1 MKRSMIKA
9 SHTEG
14 SLSGVPSVLNTSPLA
29 GELKNI
35 RMKKRWNQ
43 KVLLGLL
50 AVAITMPAMAS
61 PSLLDITTGID
72 GAANT
77 VKGVFSNVSNLVLMV
92 GAVVGLAGGIRVYNK
107 WNNGDQDVQKEL
119 IGWAGACIFLLLSGT
134 TLKLFFGL

>member
-1 MKRSMIKA
+1 MKRSAIKA
-9 SHTEG
+9 SHTRG
-14 SLSGVPSVLNTSPLA
+14 FTGGVPSAKNTSPLA

-43 KVLLGLL
+43 RVLLGLL
-50 AVAITMPAMAS
+50 AVAIAMPVMAS

-92 GAVVGLAGGIRVYNK
+92 GAIVGLAGGIRVYNK

-119 IGWAGACIFLLLSGT
+119 IGWAGACVFLLLSGT

>member
-1 MKRSMIKA
+1 
-9 SHTEG
+9 
-14 SLSGVPSVLNTSPLA
+14 
-29 GELKNI
+29 
-35 RMKKRWNQ
+35 MKKQWNQ

-50 AVAITMPAMAS
+50 AVAITMPAMATS
-61 PSLLDITTGID
+61 SLLDITTGID

>member
-1 MKRSMIKA
+1 MKRSLIKA
-9 SHTEG
+9 SHKRGFT
-14 SLSGVPSVLNTSPLA
+14 SGVPAAQNTSPLA
-29 GELKNI
+29 GELKNK
-35 RMKKRWNQ
+35 RVKKRWNQ

-92 GAVVGLAGGIRVYNK
+92 GAIVGLAGGIRVYNK

-119 IGWAGACIFLLLSGT
+119 IGWAGACVFLLLSGT

>member
-1 MKRSMIKA
+1 M
-9 SHTEG
+9 
-14 SLSGVPSVLNTSPLA
+14 L
-29 GELKNI
+29 
-35 RMKKRWNQ
+35 W
-43 KVLLGLL
+43 LLV
-50 AVAITMPAMAS
+50 AVCVCYSSFAALPM
-61 PSLLDITTGID
+61 LDITTGID

>member
-1 MKRSMIKA
+1 MKRSAIKA
-9 SHTEG
+9 SDTG
-14 SLSGVPSVLNTSPLA
+14 RYVSGVPSDKNTSPLT
-29 GELKNI
+29 GEQKNI

-50 AVAITMPAMAS
+50 AVAITMPAMAT

-92 GAVVGLAGGIRVYNK
+92 GAIVGLAGGIRVYNK

-119 IGWAGACIFLLLSGT
+119 IGWAGACVFLLLSGT